1 MHRAVEKI
9 PERFCSWE
17 HYLGCFTF
25 PLLEETREVVAS
37 SMEAMD
43 KAPFAEVTSFEKT
56 KGHEDGV
63 HYNVKVDFWKR
74 RVSDDGE
81 HYRTLPGDLLV
92 VSDNK
97 PETVSDL
104 NRAGWN
110 WSFALVVNV
119 TDDENTD
126 GSSSTNFRLKM
137 PIDFGAKIGSHATI
151 YIVFLENLTTSKRI
165 GSALGMARNLDIID
179 SVLYTSGEVG
189 DIVEKKCDVCSPH
202 DEIASSTEKIDDSLL
217 SMLNESQ
224 ANAVLTCLERVKCDQ
239 FSHVD
244 LIWGP
249 PGTGKTSTISIL
261 LFMLFKR
268 KCRTLICAPTNVAI
282 TQVASRVLRLLQ
294 DSYKEESSKES
305 LLYPF
310 GDIVLF
316 GNKDR
321 LKLGEY
327 IEDIYLDYRVER
339 LAECFGPL
347 TGWRHCIRSAI
358 SFLEDCVSDHEIFL
372 ENELIKMRA
381 LTENGEPLKECVEP
395 ISFADFLKSRFEGVV
410 SPLRRCVFIMCTH
423 IPRHFLQEH
432 NFQDM
437 VSLVFILDSMK
448 ETLYQKHMR
457 SDEEL
462 KEIFSQPVNSELAS
476 ESFVDTSSLVCL
488 RIQCVSILKILLR
501 SIGELD
507 IPSSLNGVSIKE
519 FCLKTS
525 SLVFC
530 TSSSSFRMHSIEMEP
545 FSLLV
550 IDEAAQMRECESIIP
565 LQLPDLQHAILVGDE
580 CQLPAIVHSKVS
592 NAVGFGRSMFERLS
606 SLGHPKLMLD
616 VQYRMHPAISR
627 FPNSSFYHNQLLD
640 APNVQC
646 KTYERQYLQGKMFG
660 PYSFINVPSG
670 KEEVDDVGHSRRN
683 MVEVALFQCCIHFKA
698 HIWRNTKT
706 KLSIGVISPYAAQ
719 VIAIRD
725 KIGRRYDNL
734 DGFAVKVKS
743 VDGFQGGEEDII
755 ILSTVRSN
763 HAGTIGFMSSLQR
776 TNVALTRARHCL
788 WILGNERT
796 LVDSN
801 SVWEALVL
809 DAKKRQ
815 CIFSAADDCDLSRTI
830 LDVKKELDQLDDLL
844 NADSILFKNQ
854 RWNVLLSDNFKRS
867 YRGLGSSHLKKSVL
881 NLLLKLAGGWRPKRK
896 GVDSVCESSS
906 QIVKQFKVEG
916 LFIVCTIDIQK
927 EFKYTQILRAW
938 DLLPLDEVGK
948 LLRRL
953 DSIFAMYTD
962 DFINLCTQKSFE
974 GDLEVPKVW
983 PASRDL
989 VRFKSLSERSV
1000 DNSNDGVVEG
1010 RSYIENSRVSE
1021 SLLLMKFYSLSSG
1034 IVNHLLSDNLGEEVD
1049 IPFEVTDEEK
1059 EIIKLGRSSF
1069 ILGRSGTGK
1078 TTVLTMKLFQKE
1090 QQHHLALGGIREVD
1104 TNEISKHAGE
1114 SSFASS
1120 EIATTSQS
1128 EIEAKRS
1135 TLRQLFVTVS
1145 PKLCY
1150 AVKQQ
1155 VSQLKCFAQGK
1166 TFSDENSLI
1175 DMMDDLDGLSHFK
1188 DIPDSFV
1195 GIPESKYPL
1204 VVTFRKFLMM
1214 LDGTLHTSYFDRFHD
1229 KRLTTV
1235 ETFIRTKEVNFD
1247 RFCCLYW
1254 PHFNS
1259 QLRNHHDAAKVFTE
1273 IISHIKG
1280 GLRVCEARNAK
1291 LSREKYISMSENR
1304 ASTLNEKKRQEIYD
1318 IFLDYEKM
1326 KMERGEFD
1334 LADLVND
1341 LHLRLNVENLE
1352 GDKMDF
1358 VYIDEVQD
1366 LTMRQISLF
1375 KYICH
1380 NVDEGFVF
1388 SGDTAQTIARGIE
1401 FRFEDVRTLFY
1412 EEFVM
1417 KGGRHATRK
1426 DKGHLAAIS
1435 CLLQNFRTHAGVL
1448 RLAQSV
1454 IDILSHYFPL
1464 SIDAL
1469 EPETS
1474 LIYGEAPVL
1483 LRQGSNENAIVTI
1496 FGNSGSVSGKM
1507 VGFGAE
1513 QVILVR
1519 DESAKEEV
1527 SALVGK
1533 QALILTI
1540 VECKGLEFQDVL
1552 LYNFFGTS
1560 PLRSQWRVVYEFM
1573 KHHDLLDSRFS
1584 QSFPCFTEARHT
1596 IMCSE
1601 LKQLYVAVTRT
1612 RQRLWICERVEELSK
1627 PMFDYWMKL
1636 GLVEVRDVDES
1647 LAQAMHLASTPEQ
1660 WKSRGLKLL
1669 WEKNYEMA
1677 IMCFERAGEK
1687 TLEKQAKASSLRET
1701 AYRMQDSNPKA
1712 SNSNLREAAEIFES
1726 IGRFKSAAECFCDLK
1741 EYERAGTMYLKKC
1754 GEHEQKKAAECFTL
1768 AGCYETAAEIY
1779 AKQNCFSECLSVCS
1793 VGHLYELGFQYVEQW
1808 KQYAVHH
1815 NDLGERAKELDRIEQ
1830 VFLERCASNY
1840 LECNDKRSMMKF
1852 IKAFKSMD
1860 DKRRFLKNLNFLD
1873 ELLLLEEEAGNCVE
1887 AAELA
1892 KLKGDILLEAELLSK
1907 AGNFSKATSHVLK
1920 YVLTNSLWVRGC
1932 KPWPLK
1938 SFESKDEL
1946 LMKAIS
1952 FARNESD
1959 PFYES
1964 VCTEAKVLEHNQSNM
1979 CELRRALSASGNC
1992 GSVTCEIL
2000 CLRKIID
2007 AHTEVRA
2014 ASYSWEDE
2022 FPVDM
2027 NFPDDTMFCN
2037 KLSIGSLCH
2046 FWNLWKKNAFDI
2058 LESLH
2063 CLEVTQDFGKYNGF
2077 GEFCLSYFGVRRQFS
2092 DTKAN
2097 YVVLNPEAEWFKKVN
2112 KSFIKQDNQMFSID
2126 ERQFILAARNYWQSE
2141 VISVGVKVLEM
2152 LKSIYDSISMQSFY
2166 VFRQALCLI
2175 NIYQISKSLLESKEL
2190 NSKNYERM
2198 LYEFF
2203 ELSMGYFDTVFPI
2216 HFRVSTEEKIVSMRG
2231 TEVSRSLLEEY
2242 IGWDHSRKGE
2252 PVATLGHIGR
2262 FMMIWFGSAKP
2273 ADELC
2278 NKVMSR
2284 IRVDSAW
2291 LAFIDS
2297 LRSEKEPRELVHR
2310 FRQALLETYQTYWRN
2325 MNDYISPHCFL
2336 YLVER
2341 FLILVF
2347 CSNPT
2352 FFTTKSSFVEWLMLQ
2367 KPDAIVTYSFQ
2378 PPEPYMFYES
2388 ILPML
2393 HDLLFKNVER
2403 GEWVGKF
2410 GVKSR
2415 EYHKSLVLRLAIVLC
2430 TICMNYDAAGPV
2442 NILNKALN
2450 TYYVSCDLPREFTQA
2465 FRRGGKVYVDRGRI
2479 AAALCAIGNPVFHV
2493 CVNQN
2498 TPRFVCPSATR
2509 IQISVNSHREDI
2521 MEMVFP
2527 RKRAASAGQEEQED
2541 AGKKMNPCCLL
2552 PLSVYHGKKSSVME
2566 SSPAIKAPMQNQAP
2580 NVEEEEK
2587 STLQMKW
2594 SVLDEASDFL
2604 KLKEDLDECMEFTT
2618 AVLDYLTGKEV
2629 ASSWEETNICEEVQ
2643 GMLQELKQLSDY
2655 LDTSCEE
2662 EKCEKVA
2669 EVQEKLSLRKPQLE
2683 GLLGSVTVTKDS
2695 GTITVVEAE
2704 IDHKLP
2710 GNENASKED
2719 DEKEEDECYKAMESE
2734 KGKKNRGKQPQQQ
2747 QQQQGKKS
2755 KNKNKKRK
2763 GGHKK
2768 K

>member
-1 MHRAVEKI
+1 MEGGVSSVKRRVWPNNDVIDMVFSWSLEDIFNDALYTCQVEKI
-9 PERFCSWE
+9 PDTFSSWK
-17 HYLGCFTF
+17 HYLGCYTF
-25 PLLEETREVVAS
+25 PLLEEVREVLAS
-37 SMEAMD
+37 SMDAMG
-43 KAPFAEVTSFEKT
+43 KAPFAEAISFEET
-56 KGHEDGV
+56 KGHGNGF
-63 HYNVKVDFWKR
+63 HYNVKVEFWKR
-74 RVSDDGE
+74 RVSAEGE
-81 HYRTLPGDLLV
+81 QYKTMPGDLV
-92 VSDNK
+92 VISDNN
-97 PETVSDL
+97 PEAVSDL

-119 TDDENTD
+119 TDDDDD
-126 GSSSTNFRLKM
+126 GNSSTCFKVKM
-137 PIDFGAKIGSHATI
+137 PTDFGSEIGAHATI
-151 YIVFLENLTTSKRI
+151 HIVFLENFTTTKRI
-165 GSALGMARNLDIID
+165 WSALGMTKNLNIIE
-179 SVLYTSGEVG
+179 SVLYTSDE
-189 DIVEKKCDVCSPH
+189 VEKKCNVCSPH
-202 DEIASSTEKIDDSLL
+202 DEIGSSTEKIDDGLL
-217 SMLNESQ
+217 AMLNESQ

-239 FSHVD
+239 ISHVD

-268 KCRTLICAPTNVAI
+268 KCRTLVCAPTNVAI
-282 TQVASRVLRLLQ
+282 TQVASRVIRLLQ
-294 DSYKEESSKES
+294 DSYKEESSKENI
-305 LLYPF
+305 LYPL
-310 GDIVLF
+310 GDIILY

-327 IEDIYLDYRVER
+327 IEDIFLDYRVKR
-339 LAECFGPL
+339 LVECFGPL
-347 TGWRHCIRSAI
+347 TGWRHCIHSAI

-372 ENELIKMRA
+372 ENELVKMRA
-381 LTENGEPLKECVEP
+381 LTEKGETLEESAEP
-395 ISFADFLKSRFEGVV
+395 MSFADFLKSRVEGVV
-410 SPLRRCVFIMCTH
+410 SPLRRCVSIMCTH
-423 IPRHFLQEH
+423 IPRHLIQES
-432 NFQDM
+432 NFQEM
-437 VSLVFILDSMK
+437 ISLILLLDSLK
-448 ETLYQKHMR
+448 ETLCQKRTR
-457 SDEEL
+457 SEEEL
-462 KEIFSQPVNSELAS
+462 KEIFSQPVNSEVTCETIADTPLLA
-476 ESFVDTSSLVCL
+476 CL
-488 RIQCVSILKILLR
+488 RMQCVSILKFLVR
-501 SIGELD
+501 SLGELVL
-507 IPSSLNGVSIKE
+507 PSSLNEASVKK
-519 FCLKTS
+519 FCLQS
-525 SLVFC
+525 ASLVFC
-530 TSSSSFRMHSIEMEP
+530 TSSSSFWMHSVEMEP

-550 IDEAAQMRECESIIP
+550 IDEAAQMRECESIIA
-565 LQLPDLQHAILVGDE
+565 LQLPGLQHAVLVGDE

-592 NAVGFGRSMFERLS
+592 REAGLGRSLFERLS
-606 SLGHPKLMLD
+606 SLGHPKLMLN

-646 KTYERQYLQGKMFG
+646 KTYEREYLQGRMFG
-660 PYSFINVPSG
+660 LYSFINVPSG
-670 KEEVDDVGHSRRN
+670 REESDDIGHSRRN
-683 MVEVALFQCCIHFKA
+683 MVEVALVMKIVQNLFKF
-698 HIWRNTKT
+698 WRNTGT

-734 DGFAVKVKS
+734 NGFAIKVKS

-755 ILSTVRSN
+755 MLSTVRSN
-763 HAGTIGFMSSLQR
+763 RAGTIGFMSSLQR
-776 TNVALTRARHCL
+776 TNVALTRAQHCL

-796 LVDSN
+796 LVDSD
-801 SVWEALVL
+801 SVWKALVL
-809 DAKKRQ
+809 DAKKRK
-815 CIFSAADDCDLSRTI
+815 CIFFAGDDSDLSRTI
-830 LDVKKELDQLDDLL
+830 LDVKKELDQFDDLL

-867 YRGLGSSHLKKSVL
+867 YRNLGSVHLKKSVL
-881 NLLLKLAGGWRPKRK
+881 NLLVKLAGGWRPKRK

-916 LFIVCTIDIQK
+916 FFVVCTIDIQK
-927 EFKYTQILRAW
+927 EFKYTQVLRAW

-953 DSIFAMYTD
+953 DSIFTMYTD
-962 DFINLCTQKSFE
+962 DFINLCTQKSLD

-983 PASRDL
+983 PASQDL
-989 VRFKSLSERSV
+989 VRFKSLSERLV

-1059 EIIKLGRSSF
+1059 EIIRSARSSF

-1090 QQHHLALGGIREVD
+1090 QQHHLAAMGGVTEVG
-1104 TNEISKHAGE
+1104 TNDFVSAEIAT
-1114 SSFASS
+1114 ACQS
-1120 EIATTSQS
+1120 EIA
-1128 EIEAKRS
+1128 AKRS

-1155 VSQLKCFAQGK
+1155 VSHLKCFAQGK
-1166 TFSDENSLI
+1166 TFSDESSLI

-1214 LDGTLHTSYFDRFHD
+1214 LDGTLQTSYFDRFHD
-1229 KRLTTV
+1229 TRVTTV

-1259 QLRNHHDAAKVFTE
+1259 QLRNNHDAARVFTE

-1280 GLRVCEARNAK
+1280 GLRVCGPHNAK
-1291 LSREKYISMSENR
+1291 LIREKYVSMSENR
-1304 ASTLNEKKRQEIYD
+1304 ASALNEKKRQEIYD

-1326 KMERGEFD
+1326 KMERCEFD

-1341 LHLRLNVENLE
+1341 LHLRLAEEILE

-1375 KYICH
+1375 KHICH

-1417 KGGRHATRK
+1417 KGGRHATRR
-1426 DKGHLAAIS
+1426 DKGHLAAVS

-1448 RLAQSV
+1448 KLAQSV

-1469 EPETS
+1469 KPESS

-1483 LRQGSNENAIVTI
+1483 LRQGSHENAIVTI
-1496 FGNSGSVSGKM
+1496 FGNSGSVLSGKM

-1519 DESAKEEV
+1519 DESAKQEV
-1527 SALVGK
+1527 SHLVGK

-1573 KHHDLLDSRFS
+1573 KDHDLLDTRFS
-1584 QSFPCFTEARHT
+1584 QSFPCFTEARHA

-1647 LAQAMHLASTPEQ
+1647 LAQAMRLASTPEQ

-1677 IMCFERAGEK
+1677 IMCFERAGERA
-1687 TLEKQAKASSLRET
+1687 LEKQAKASSIRET

-1712 SNSNLREAAEIFES
+1712 SNFNLREAAEIFES

-1741 EYERAGTMYLKKC
+1741 EYEHAGTMYLKKC
-1754 GEHEQKKAAECFTL
+1754 GEREQKKAAECFTL
-1768 AGCYETAAEIY
+1768 AGRYETAAEIY
-1779 AKQNCFSECLSVCS
+1779 AKQNCFSECLSVCRI
-1793 VGHLYELGFQYVEQW
+1793 GHLYDVGFQYVEQW
-1808 KQYAVHH
+1808 KQNAAHH
-1815 NDLGERAKELDRIEQ
+1815 NDVGEGAKVIDRIEQ
-1830 VFLERCASNY
+1830 EFLERCASDY
-1840 LECNDKRSMMKF
+1840 LESNDKRSMMKF
-1852 IKAFKSMD
+1852 VKAFKSMD
-1860 DKRRFLKNLNFLD
+1860 DKRRFLKNQHFLD
-1873 ELLLLEEEAGNCVE
+1873 DLLHLEEEAGNFVE

-1892 KLKGDILLEAELLSK
+1892 ILKGDILLEVELLSK
-1907 AGNFSKATSHVLK
+1907 GGNFIKATSHILW
-1920 YVLTNSLWVRGC
+1920 YVLSNSLWVRGGN
-1932 KPWPLK
+1932 PWPLK

-1946 LMKAIS
+1946 LKKAIS

-1979 CELRRALSASGNC
+1979 CDLRRALSASENC

-2000 CLRKIID
+2000 CLRKIMD
-2007 AHTEVRA
+2007 AHTEVGA

-2022 FPVDM
+2022 FPVDL

-2037 KLSIGSLCH
+2037 QLSVGSLCH
-2046 FWNLWKKNAFDI
+2046 FWNVWKKNVFDI
-2058 LESLH
+2058 LESLR
-2063 CLEVTQDFGKYNGF
+2063 CLQVTQDFGKYNGI
-2077 GEFCLSYFGVRRQFS
+2077 GEFCLAYFGVRRQFT
-2092 DTKAN
+2092 DTKAS
-2097 YVVLNPEAEWFKKVN
+2097 YVVLNPDAEWFTKVN
-2112 KSFIKQDNQMFSID
+2112 KSFIREDNQMFSID
-2126 ERQFILAARNYWQSE
+2126 EGQFIFAARNYWQNE
-2141 VISVGVKVLEM
+2141 VVSVGVKVLEM
-2152 LKSIYDSISMQSFY
+2152 LNSLYCSISMQSFY
-2166 VFRQALCLI
+2166 VFRQSMCLM
-2175 NIYQISKSLLESKEL
+2175 NIYQISKFLLGSKEL
-2190 NSKNYERM
+2190 NNSKNYEAKLRK
-2198 LYEFF
+2198 FF
-2203 ELSMGYFDTVFPI
+2203 QQSMGYFDTVFPI
-2216 HFRVSTEEKIVSMRG
+2216 HFRISMEEKMISLRG
-2231 TEVSRSLLEEY
+2231 TDVSQSLLE
-2242 IGWDHSRKGE
+2242 DHISRDQSRKGG
-2252 PVATLGHIGR
+2252 PATLGQIGR
-2262 FMMIWFGSAKP
+2262 FVMIWFGSAKP
-2273 ADELC
+2273 ADQLC

-2284 IRVDSAW
+2284 IRGDSAW
-2291 LAFIDS
+2291 MAFIES
-2297 LRSEKEPRELVHR
+2297 LRSEKQPRELVHG
-2310 FRQALLETYQTYWRN
+2310 FLQALLDTYQVYWQN

-2352 FFTTKSSFVEWLMLQ
+2352 FYTTKSSLVEWLMLQ
-2367 KPDAIVTYSFQ
+2367 KLDATVTYSFP
-2378 PPEPYMFYES
+2378 PPEPYMLYDS
-2388 ILPML
+2388 ILPIL
-2393 HDLLFKNVER
+2393 HDLLFKNLER
-2403 GEWVGKF
+2403 RAWVGKF

-2415 EYHKSLVLRLAIVLC
+2415 EYHESLVLRLVVILC
-2430 TICMNYDAAGPV
+2430 TICMNYDSLEPV
-2442 NILNKALN
+2442 NFLNHVLN
-2450 TYYVSCDLPREFTQA
+2450 TQYVSRDLPLEFTQV
-2465 FRRGGKVYVDRGRI
+2465 FRREGKVYVDKQRI
-2479 AAALCAIGNPVFHV
+2479 AVALQAIGNPAFLV
-2493 CVNQN
+2493 CLNQD
-2498 TPRFVCPSATR
+2498 TPKSACPYTIP
-2509 IQISVNSHREDI
+2509 IQINVNYSREDI

-2527 RKRAASAGQEEQED
+2527 RERVASAGQEDKQED
-2541 AGKKMNPCCLL
+2541 VIKNSCCLL
-2552 PLSVYHGKKSSVME
+2552 PLSVYHGKRSSVME
-2566 SSPAIKAPMQNQAP
+2566 ESSSDIKAPMQNLEP
-2580 NVEEEEK
+2580 KGKVER
-2587 STLQMKW
+2587 SSLQMKW
-2594 SVLDEASDFL
+2594 AVLDEASAFV
-2604 KLKEDLDECMEFTT
+2604 KLKEDLDQKRQLYVKNKICSY
-2618 AVLDYLTGKEV
+2618 DGK
-2629 ASSWEETNICEEVQ
+2629 
-2643 GMLQELKQLSDY
+2643 
-2655 LDTSCEE
+2655 
-2662 EKCEKVA
+2662 KCEMVA
-2669 EVQEKLSLRKPQLE
+2669 EVQERLSKMKPKVE
-2683 GLLGSVTVTKDS
+2683 GFLGSVIVTE
-2695 GTITVVEAE
+2695 GRGVVESE
-2704 IDHKLP
+2704 SDELP
-2710 GNENASKED
+2710 GNENDTED
-2719 DEKEEDECYKAMESE
+2719 DDDDGG
-2734 KGKKNRGKQPQQQ
+2734 GKKNQGKQPQQQ
-2747 QQQQGKKS
+2747 QQGKRNKGKKKS
-2755 KNKNKKRK
+2755 GK